1 MRNNSIYRISF
12 YPPYMVIIIFSSTSL
27 SIYIMAIFSCLFKGY
42 YWNTLFLCA
51 LSRVYAMFSEKCM
64 PHYPFILDGEL
75 YNAANQ

>member
-1 MRNNSIYRISF
+1 MKGGVYRMLTT
-12 YPPYMVIIIFSSTSL
+12 MVIIIFSSTSL

-64 PHYPFILDGEL
+64 PHYPFILDKKL
-75 YNAANQ
+75 YNTANQ